1 MENKLDDIDKQPPAR
16 RSKVR
21 HLSLKTP
28 KLFLI
33 FPPGARHIH
42 LSGTGG
48 KAASKNP
55 KEREEER
62 REWGHDDEKQGGG
75 GGDQRHS

>member
-1 MENKLDDIDKQPPAR
+1 MILTSNLLQGAARLDIC
-16 RSKVR
+16 
-21 HLSLKTP
+21 
-28 KLFLI
+28 LFKPLNSSS
-33 FPPGARHIH
+33 FFSPGARHIH

-48 KAASKNP
+48 KAASKNA

-62 REWGHDDEKQGGG
+62 REWGHDDEKQDGG